1 MRETMDKNGEIRPAQ
16 MGGNVAGVIRDVVE
30 LGELQVRLLV
40 NDTKSVVRK
49 SIVPLILMVA
59 AASTLLGAIPIA
71 LLALSE
77 ALTTEVGLARPL
89 SLLISAIVAVVLAV
103 ALYYL
108 GRWRLRQSVHQL
120 DSSREELA
128 QNAAWF
134 KQVIGSGGTPARS
147 T

>member
-1 MRETMDKNGEIRPAQ
+1 MRESLENGEIRPAQ
-16 MGGNVAGVIRDVVE
+16 SGNVAGVIRDVVE

-49 SIVPLILMVA
+49 SIMPLILMVA

-71 LLALSE
+71 LLALAEALQSE
-77 ALTTEVGLARPL
+77 AGLSRL
-89 SLLISAIVAVVLAV
+89 VSLLISAVVAIVLAV
-103 ALYYL
+103 VLYYL
-108 GRWRLRQSVHQL
+108 GRWRLGQSVQQL
-120 DSSREELA
+120 DSSRQELA

-134 KQVIGSGGTPARS
+134 KQVMGSGGTPAR